1 MDIEKYSIG
10 IGDRFGHQGVA
21 QLAAFRKAHER
32 GVDVVPVW
40 NKSNREHTLI
50 GTQPLDTRREADEA
64 AAKLG
69 WKSSYYVDAD
79 HIGIETVDPF
89 IGPSNFFTLD
99 VADFI
104 GEEPAP
110 DDLADF
116 TNYCGKYVGTLRIP
130 GLNNALEVR
139 KESIVSVGKKYL
151 NAVKEAGK
159 IYRYIASRKG
169 RDNFITE
176 VSTDETNTPQMPV
189 ELFFVLAA
197 LSREQVPLQTIA
209 PRFTGQFLK
218 GVDYVGDAG
227 QFAGE
232 FEQDVAVIA
241 HAIKEFGL
249 PGTLKISIHSGS
261 DKFSLYPAINK
272 TIKKFDAG
280 IHLKTA
286 GTTWL
291 EEVIGLAKSGGEGLH
306 IAKEIYAQS
315 YRRLEELA
323 KPYLTVIDI
332 RKEKLPEP
340 AEVNKWG
347 SVDFVLVLKHDPS
360 CARYNASFR
369 QLIHVGFKVAA
380 EMGDRFI
387 NALDDSARTIN
398 EGVTENI
405 YERHLR
411 PIFLGS
417 D

>member
-1 MDIEKYSIG
+1 M
-10 IGDRFGHQGVA
+10 
-21 QLAAFRKAHER
+21 
-32 GVDVVPVW
+32 
-40 NKSNREHTLI
+40 
-50 GTQPLDTRREADEA
+50 
-64 AAKLG
+64 
-69 WKSSYYVDAD
+69 
-79 HIGIETVDPF
+79 
-89 IGPSNFFTLD
+89 
-99 VADFI
+99 
-104 GEEPAP
+104 
-110 DDLADF
+110 
-116 TNYCGKYVGTLRIP
+116 
-130 GLNNALEVR
+130 
-139 KESIVSVGKKYL
+139 
-151 NAVKEAGK
+151 
-159 IYRYIASRKG
+159 
-169 RDNFITE
+169 
-176 VSTDETNTPQMPV
+176 
-189 ELFFVLAA
+189 
-197 LSREQVPLQTIA
+197 
-209 PRFTGQFLK
+209 
-218 GVDYVGDAG
+218 
-227 QFAGE
+227 
-232 FEQDVAVIA
+232 IA

-315 YRRLEELA
+315 DRRLEELA

-417 D
+417 DEPQFRP

>member
-1 MDIEKYSIG
+1 
-10 IGDRFGHQGVA
+10 
-21 QLAAFRKAHER
+21 
-32 GVDVVPVW
+32 
-40 NKSNREHTLI
+40 
-50 GTQPLDTRREADEA
+50 
-64 AAKLG
+64 
-69 WKSSYYVDAD
+69 
-79 HIGIETVDPF
+79 
-89 IGPSNFFTLD
+89 
-99 VADFI
+99 
-104 GEEPAP
+104 
-110 DDLADF
+110 
-116 TNYCGKYVGTLRIP
+116 
-130 GLNNALEVR
+130 LEVR
-139 KESIVSVGKKYL
+139 KESVVSVGKKYL

-176 VSTDETNTPQMPV
+176 VSTDETNTPQTPV

-280 IHLKTA
+280 IHLKTP

-291 EEVIGLAKSGGEGLH
+291 EEVIGLGKSGGEGLH

-347 SVDFVLVLKHDPS
+347 IADFVLALKHDPS